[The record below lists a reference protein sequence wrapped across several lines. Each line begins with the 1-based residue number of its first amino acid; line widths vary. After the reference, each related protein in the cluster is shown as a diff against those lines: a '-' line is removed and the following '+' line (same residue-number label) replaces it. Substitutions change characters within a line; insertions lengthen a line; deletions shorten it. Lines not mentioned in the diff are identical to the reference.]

1 LSTPRSARGAV
12 GDDGRDGGTANPT
25 FQGALLGL
33 IGAVQV
39 VTLRSNKNMAFFRIL
54 HDMGPNMNITS
65 ETLELL
71 RQLAKRPGHDEVK
84 AYFLE
89 LLIREF
95 GVERGTLNFEVRQP
109 VIAGRLDALVGRTV
123 FEAKRDL
130 TKEWSD
136 VERRMP
142 DYLAERERQDKEP
155 YVGIASDGHKWVV
168 LELVDGKLSTVK
180 ETLLDPEKGEAFLA
194 WLDGALAL
202 KSSLPPDAL
211 TIRAELGQDSL
222 AFHLVDAQLRLLW
235 DKLQNVP
242 AEALK
247 RQLWAELLKQVYGR
261 DVENDA
267 LWFQHTYLVIVA
279 KCIALA
285 VMQLNEDDPRKLL
298 SGEAFTAAGINGA
311 VESDFF
317 DWVVGDPEGEALVRK
332 IIVHVR
338 RFRLNE
344 VESDV
349 LKILY
354 ESLIDR
360 DERHGLGEYYTPDW
374 LAAKVVRH
382 AVDRPLEQ
390 KVLDPACGSGTFLF
404 HAVRGVLADAEDAGI
419 PRGERAAIAAQQVT
433 GMDIHPVAV
442 IIARVTFLLA
452 IAPALAGRSG
462 GFGVPVYLGDAM
474 QLGIAQTINDTR
486 LEIRVPPPPAGAE
499 PLGEVRGREV
509 LSFPETFC
517 RDPGLFDKMIERM
530 RTASLAGLTRDQ
542 METSLQTITDRH
554 LLERPMSV
562 VDRNTGKRPEGID
575 EEHLRA
581 IKDLGVT
588 YELFDRL
595 RREGRDTIWSYVARN
610 LSRPLSLATRSGWA
624 HVLVGNPP
632 WVAFRHMSADLQ
644 TRFKALAKGEQI
656 YEYRAPSQNDL
667 CALFAVR
674 ASHLYLRPAGK
685 LAFVLPLAA
694 LTRLQFEKFRT
705 GRFGSSNIAWDDA
718 WVMDESVVPLFPV
731 PSCAVFGR
739 KRALAQKMPDKVR
752 AYSGSLPIR
761 DAPELVADE
770 HLIQIDSA
778 PAPAVAQAKGGSEYR
793 KLFRCGANL
802 FPRMLVLVERKSSG
816 RLGTNPAA
824 PLVTS
829 RRNSL
834 EKKPWSEVAALE
846 SKVEKEF
853 LRPVLLGE
861 SILPYRMFQSFEGV
875 IPVNDKGEVLSSKSA
890 SDGGNFDLAIWLSE
904 AEKVWEKY
912 GKKSRTFV
920 KQINYINQL
929 SSQFPIP
936 KLRVIYAKSGAHPA
950 ACILNDADA
959 VLDHKLYWISPA
971 SAEEAHYLCSI
982 INSEATRAKIEKYQ
996 SRGQFGAR
1004 DFDKV
1009 IWNLQI
1015 PRYNAKVK
1023 LHRDLAEAGKSAEE
1037 TAALVILKEGEKF
1050 QRARKRVRD
1059 ALITNGIGGEI
1070 EKLVEKLLGPVTDA

>member
-1 LSTPRSARGAV
+1 MTL
-12 GDDGRDGGTANPT
+12 GT
-25 FQGALLGL
+25 
-33 IGAVQV
+33 
-39 VTLRSNKNMAFFRIL
+39 
-54 HDMGPNMNITS
+54 
-65 ETLELL
+65 ETIELL
-71 RQLAKRPGHDEVK
+71 RQLASKPGHDEVK
-84 AYFLE
+84 AYFLD
-89 LLIREF
+89 LLVREF
-95 GVERGTLNFEVRQP
+95 GVERGSLNFEVRQP

-130 TKEWSD
+130 TKEWAD

-168 LELVDGKLSTVK
+168 LELVDGRLSTVK

-222 AFHLVDAQLRLLW
+222 AFHLVDSQLRALW
-235 DKLQNVP
+235 DKLQTVP

-317 DWVVGDPEGEALVRK
+317 DWVVGDPDGEALVRK
-332 IIVHVR
+332 IIAHVR

-360 DERHGLGEYYTPDW
+360 EERHGLGEYYTPDW

-404 HAVRGVLADAEDAGI
+404 HAVRGVLAEAEDAGI

-452 IAPALAGRSG
+452 LAPALSGRSG

-486 LEIRVPPPPAGAE
+486 LEIRVPPPPAGSE
-499 PLGEVRGREV
+499 PLGEIKGREV

-517 RDPGLFDKMIERM
+517 RDPGLFDKTIERM
-530 RTASLAGLTRDQ
+530 RTGSLAGMTREQ
-542 METSLQTITDRH
+542 IETSLVTITDKH
-554 LLERPMSV
+554 LLERQMSQIEIAS
-562 VDRNTGKRPEGID
+562 GKRAEGID

-581 IKDLGVT
+581 IRDLGVT

-644 TRFKALAKGEQI
+644 KRFKELAKGEQI

-705 GRFGSSNIAWDDA
+705 GQFGSYNIAWDDA
-718 WVMDESVVPLFPV
+718 WMMDESVVPLFPV

-739 KRALAQKMPDKVR
+739 KRALAQKMPDTVR
-752 AYSGSLPIR
+752 AYSGALPLR
-761 DAPELVADE
+761 DAPEPLADD
-770 HLIQIDSA
+770 HLTQTDNV

-816 RLGTNPAA
+816 RLGNNPTA
-824 PLVTS
+824 PLVIS

-834 EKKPWSEVAALE
+834 EKKPWSEMDALE
-846 SKVEKEF
+846 SKIEKEF

-861 SILPYRMFQSFEGV
+861 SILPYRVFQSFEGV
-875 IPVNDKGEVLSSKSA
+875 IPVTEKGLVLSSKSA
-890 SDGGNFDLAIWLSE
+890 ADRGHFDLAVWLQL
-904 AEKVWEKY
+904 AEKVWETN
-912 GKKSRTFV
+912 GKQSRSFQ

-936 KLRVIYAKSGAHPA
+936 EMRVVYAKSGSIPT
-950 ACILNDADA
+950 ACIIRGDQAA
-959 VLDHKLYWISPA
+959 LDHMLYWSKPDT
-971 SAEEAHYLCSI
+971 ENEAHFVCAL
-982 INSEATRAKIEKYQ
+982 INSETVRGRIEQYQ
-996 SRGQFGAR
+996 ARGQFGAR
-1004 DFDKV
+1004 HFDKV
-1009 IWNLQI
+1009 IWNLPI
-1015 PRYNAKVK
+1015 PRYDAKAK
-1023 LHRDLAEAGKSAEE
+1023 LHRDLAEAGKSAEAK
-1037 TAALVILKEGEKF
+1037 AALVILKGGEKF

-1059 ALITNGIGGEI
+1059 ALIADGIAGDI
-1070 EKLVEKLLGPVTDA
+1070 EKLVEKLLGPVAAA

>member
-1 LSTPRSARGAV
+1 
-12 GDDGRDGGTANPT
+12 
-25 FQGALLGL
+25 
-33 IGAVQV
+33 
-39 VTLRSNKNMAFFRIL
+39 
-54 HDMGPNMNITS
+54 MNIIS

-71 RQLAKRPGHDEVK
+71 QHLAKKPGHDEVK

-130 TKEWSD
+130 TKEWAD

-222 AFHLVDAQLRLLW
+222 AFHLVDVQLRALW
-235 DKLQNVP
+235 DKLQLVP

-317 DWVVGDPEGEALVRK
+317 DWVVGDPDGETLVRK
-332 IIVHVR
+332 IIAHVR

-390 KVLDPACGSGTFLF
+390 NVLDPACGSGTFLF
-404 HAVRGVLADAEDAGI
+404 HAVRRVLAEAEDAGI

-452 IAPALAGRSG
+452 LAPALTGRSG

-486 LEIRVPPPPAGAE
+486 LEIRVPPPPAGSE

-542 METSLQTITDRH
+542 VETSLQAITDKH

-575 EEHLRA
+575 DEHMRA

-610 LSRPLSLATRSGWA
+610 LSRPLSLATSSGWA

-644 TRFKALAKGEQI
+644 TRFRALSNGE
-656 YEYRAPSQNDL
+656 RVFVGGKFATQNDL
-667 CALFAVR
+667 CALFTVR

-685 LAFVLPLAA
+685 LAFVLPLAV
-694 LTRLQFEKFRT
+694 LSRGQFEKFRR
-705 GRFGSSNIAWDDA
+705 GSFGSYCIAWDEA
-718 WVMDESVVPLFPV
+718 WTMDDSVTPLFPV
-731 PSCAVFGR
+731 PACAVFGR
-739 KRALAQKMPDKVR
+739 KRAIAQKMPDKVR
-752 AYSGSLPIR
+752 AYSGALPMR
-761 DAPELVADE
+761 DAPEEMADE
-770 HLIQIDSA
+770 NLTVSEGVDA
-778 PAPAVAQAKGGSEYR
+778 PTEGVFSGGSPYR
-793 KLFRCGANL
+793 KSFSQGAIL
-802 FPRMLVLVERKSSG
+802 VPRMLCLVERKAMG
-816 RLGTNPAA
+816 RLGADPSA
-824 PLVTS
+824 PMVMS
-829 RRNSL
+829 RRTSL
-834 EKKPWSEVAALE
+834 EKEPWKSLPGIENQ
-846 SKVEKEF
+846 VEARF
-853 LRPVLLGE
+853 LRPVYLGE
-861 SILPYRMFQSFEGV
+861 SILPYRVFQTFEGV
-875 IPVNDKGEVLSSKSA
+875 VPYEANYGPLSQRTADALEEDVKRNESYKNISGWLNAAERTWNDNRAAATTISFIEQLDFFGKLSA
-890 SDGGNFDLAIWLSE
+890 
-904 AEKVWEKY
+904 
-912 GKKSRTFV
+912 
-920 KQINYINQL
+920 
-929 SSQFPIP
+929 QFPIAP
-936 KLRVIYAKSGAHPA
+936 VRVLYAKAGSQPA
-950 ACILNDADA
+950 AFILRDSSAII
-959 VLDHKLYWISPA
+959 DHKLYWAAVTDDNEA
-971 SAEEAHYLCSI
+971 SYLCALL
-982 INSEATRAKIEKYQ
+982 NSETARSRAEQYQ
-996 SRGQFGAR
+996 ARGQFGAR

-1009 IWNLQI
+1009 IWNLPI
-1015 PRYNAKVK
+1015 PRYDAKLK
-1023 LHRDLAEAGKSAEE
+1023 HHRDLAEAGRIAEE
-1037 TAALVILKEGEKF
+1037 NAALVILKEGEKF

-1059 ALITNGIGGEI
+1059 ALIADGIAGDI
-1070 EKLVEKLLGPVTDA
+1070 EKLVEKLLGPVAAA

>member
-1 LSTPRSARGAV
+1 MAL
-12 GDDGRDGGTANPT
+12 GT
-25 FQGALLGL
+25 
-33 IGAVQV
+33 
-39 VTLRSNKNMAFFRIL
+39 
-54 HDMGPNMNITS
+54 
-65 ETLELL
+65 ETIDLL
-71 RQLAKRPGHDEVK
+71 RQLASKPGHDETK
-84 AYFLE
+84 AYFLD

-95 GVERGTLNFEVRQP
+95 GVERGSLNFEVRQP

-130 TKEWSD
+130 TREWAD

-142 DYLAERERQDKEP
+142 DYLADRERQDKEP

-180 ETLLDPEKGEAFLA
+180 QTLLDPEKGEAFLA

-222 AFHLVDAQLRLLW
+222 AFHLVDAQLRALW
-235 DKLQNVP
+235 DKLQSVP

-267 LWFQHTYLVIVA
+267 LFFQHTYLVIVA

-285 VMQLNEDDPRKLL
+285 VMQLNEEDPRKLL

-317 DWVVGDPEGEALVRK
+317 DWVVGDPDGEALVRK
-332 IIVHVR
+332 IIAHVR

-390 KVLDPACGSGTFLF
+390 NVLDPACGSGTFLF
-404 HAVRGVLADAEDAGI
+404 HAVRRVLAEAEDAGI
-419 PRGERAAIAAQQVT
+419 PRGERAAIAAQHVT

-452 IAPALAGRSG
+452 LAPALSGRSG

-474 QLGIAQTINDTR
+474 QLGIAQTLNQTK

-499 PLGEVRGREV
+499 PLGAIRGREV

-517 RDPGLFDKMIERM
+517 RDPGLFDKTIERM
-530 RTASLAGLTRDQ
+530 RTGSLAGLTRDQ
-542 METSLQTITDRH
+542 IESSLQTITNKH
-554 LLERPMSV
+554 LLERQMTQIEIAS
-562 VDRNTGKRPEGID
+562 GKKPEGID
-575 EEHLRA
+575 EEHMIA
-581 IKDLGVT
+581 IRDLGET

-610 LSRPLSLATRSGWA
+610 LSRPLSLATSRGWA

-644 TRFKALAKGEQI
+644 TRFKALSNGE
-656 YEYRAPSQNDL
+656 RVFVGGKFATQNDL
-667 CALFAVR
+667 CALFTVR

-685 LAFVLPLAA
+685 LAFVLPMAVLS
-694 LTRLQFEKFRT
+694 RGQFEKFRR
-705 GRFGSSNIAWDDA
+705 GSFGSYAIAWDEA
-718 WVMDESVVPLFPV
+718 WTMDDSVTPLFPV
-731 PSCAVFGR
+731 PACAVFGR
-739 KRALAQKMPDKVR
+739 KRATAQKMPDTVR
-752 AYSGSLPIR
+752 AYSGSLPMR
-761 DAPELVADE
+761 DAPEDMADE
-770 HLIQIDSA
+770 HLAVSEGVDA
-778 PAPAVAQAKGGSEYR
+778 PTEGQFTGGSVYR
-793 KLFRCGANL
+793 EAFRNGATL
-802 FPRMLVLVERKSSG
+802 YPRMLCFVERVALG
-816 RLGTNPAA
+816 RLGADPSA
-824 PLVTS
+824 PLVSS
-829 RRNSL
+829 RRYGG
-834 EKKPWSEVAALE
+834 
-846 SKVEKEF
+846 EKEPWKSAESLRGQVESQF
-853 LRPVLLGE
+853 LRPVLFGE
-861 SILPYRMFQSFEGV
+861 SILPYRIFETFEGI
-875 IPVNDKGEVLSSKSA
+875 IPIDEKHKPLN
-890 SDGGNFDLAIWLSE
+890 SE
-904 AEKVWEKY
+904 AALTESRGYEKLGAWLKNAEMKWDSLKAVGTNLTLIEQLDY
-912 GKKSRTFV
+912 HGK
-920 KQINYINQL
+920 L
-929 SSQFPIP
+929 ASQFPIAP
-936 KLRVIYAKSGAHPA
+936 LRIVYAKSGTLPA
-950 ACILNDADA
+950 ACVIRD
-959 VLDHKLYWISPA
+959 VRVVIDHKLYWTTPGDDH
-971 SAEEAHYLCSI
+971 EANYLCAI
-982 INSEATRAKIEKYQ
+982 INSETCRARAEQYQ
-996 SRGQFGAR
+996 ARGQFGAR

-1009 IWNLQI
+1009 IWNLPI
-1015 PRYNAKVK
+1015 PRYNSKIK
-1023 LHRDLAEAGKSAEE
+1023 LHRDLAELGAMAEAAAAGIE
-1037 TAALVILKEGEKF
+1037 LKEGEKF

-1059 ALITNGIGGEI
+1059 GLIETGIAGDI
-1070 EKLVEKLLGPVTDA
+1070 ERLVEKLLGPA